1 LQITCKFFY
10 RKTMITRGNE
20 VKASINL
27 DLRRAKKDGRF
38 PVKLY
43 VWDGAA
49 QIGKHY
55 STGIAC
61 STTEFSDAWEK
72 AKPRKEYQELRKK
85 LDRILR
91 KTDQSIDE
99 LETFSFEALD
109 RLITTPKGERQN
121 VFWHYEE
128 IIKNLKT
135 AGRIGTADSYRY
147 AQNALMKYAKSERVM
162 FKLITPKWL
171 QGFED
176 YMIDADRSM
185 TTIGMYLRTLRYVL
199 NKAIE
204 EGEVKREQYPF
215 GKRKYVIPEGRN
227 TKKALSQ
234 EQLKT
239 LFECIPSTP
248 EQEKARD
255 FFFFSYMS
263 NGMNMKD
270 IAQLKSDQ
278 MEPDRFHFTR
288 AKTARTKKAKQKPIT
303 VFLTE
308 TQPKVIATYGNSSS
322 DAIYV
327 FPIISESQ
335 SPEEQH
341 RKIKNFTRSVN
352 QHLKKL
358 CRANGLP
365 EISTYWARHSFAT
378 RAVNSGASM
387 EFMRESLGHGDM
399 KTTLNYFA
407 GFDDSAGKE
416 LAKKLMNF

>member
-1 LQITCKFFY
+1 
-10 RKTMITRGNE
+10 MITRGNE
-20 VKASINL
+20 VRASLFL
-27 DLRRAKKDGRF
+27 DTRRVKKDGRF

-43 VWDGAA
+43 IWDGSA
-49 QIGKHY
+49 QVGKPY
-55 STGIAC
+55 STGMDC
-61 STTEFSDAWEK
+61 SEIEFSETWEK
-72 AKPRKEYQELRKK
+72 TRPRKEFKELRNR
-85 LDRILR
+85 LDRTLR
-91 KTDQSIDE
+91 KANQSIDE
-99 LETFSFEALD
+99 METFSFESFN

-128 IIKNLKT
+128 IINNLKT

-147 AQNALMKYAKSERVM
+147 AQSALMKYAKSKRLI
-162 FKLITPKWL
+162 FKSITPKWL

-176 YMIDADRSM
+176 FMVDSGRSM
-185 TTIGMYLRTLRYVL
+185 TTVGMYLRTLRFVL

-204 EGEVKREQYPF
+204 EGEVTRAQYPF

-234 EQLKT
+234 VQLKT
-239 LFECIPSTP
+239 LFECVPPTP
-248 EQEKARD
+248 EQEKARA
-255 FFFFSYMS
+255 FFFFSYIS

-270 IAQLKSDQ
+270 IAKLKSDQ
-278 MEPDRFHFTR
+278 MELDRFHFTR
-288 AKTARTKKAKQKPIT
+288 AKTARTKKGKQKPIT

-308 TQPKVIATYGNSSS
+308 IQPKVIATYGNSSS
-322 DAIYV
+322 YATYV

-378 RAVNSGASM
+378 RAVNSGSSM
-387 EFMRESLGHGDM
+387 EFMQESLGHGDM

-416 LAKKLMNF
+416 LAQSLMKF